1 MDTNIFKVNRIP
13 SLTWNWLHMNETS
26 VDRIPQGTD
35 TDILQ
40 DIHGNV
46 ESGEEN
52 GFSITGIKTGMG
64 ENITTLVENSG
75 IRIKKLRGF
84 EKTENEH
91 NGIARLTF
99 DFAEDSI
106 NGLELIAE
114 EQSDFTVVM
123 NYNGPRDQE
132 ISACVQTRYQVKKGA
147 RLTLIQINKLGENF
161 SFMNDLGG
169 VVEEGGTFQL
179 IQLILGAKN
188 NYYGNFT
195 SLSGEKSH
203 LISDMGYLLTED
215 SKLDINTVAD
225 HTGKKTL
232 SDINVS
238 GVLRDNSEKTFR
250 GTIDFHRGCSGAKG
264 NELENVLLMD
274 DDVVNRTIPVIL
286 CDEEDVEGN
295 HGASIGKIDED
306 LLFYMQS
313 RGMDEK
319 AIYEMM
325 AKARVDSII
334 NLIPDEE
341 TKASLM

>member
-13 SLTWNWLHMNETS
+13 SLTWNWLHMNEAS

-35 TDILQ
+35 SDILQ

-46 ESGEEN
+46 ESGEED
-52 GFSITGIKTGMG
+52 GFSITGIRTGMG
-64 ENITTLVENSG
+64 DNITTLVENSG
-75 IRIKKLRGF
+75 IKIKKLIGF
-84 EKTENEH
+84 EKTEKEH
-91 NGIARLTF
+91 DGIARLTF
-99 DFAEDSI
+99 DFEEDSI

-114 EQSDFTVVM
+114 EKSDFTVVM
-123 NYNGPRDQE
+123 NYNGPKDQE

-147 RLTLIQINKLGENF
+147 KLTLIQINRLGENF

-169 VVEEGGTFQL
+169 TIAEDGTFQL
-179 IQLILGAKN
+179 IQLVLGGKN

-195 SLSGEKSH
+195 SLEGKKSH
-203 LISDMGYLLTED
+203 LISDMGYLLNGD
-215 SKLDINTVAD
+215 SNLDINTVAD

-238 GVLRDNSEKTFR
+238 GVLRDNSQKTFR
-250 GTIDFHRGCSGAKG
+250 GTIDFHRGCGGAKG

-274 DDVVNRTIPVIL
+274 EDVINRTIPVIL

-313 RGMDEK
+313 RGMDET

-325 AKARVDSII
+325 AKARVDSVIR
-334 NLIPDEE
+334 LIPDEE
-341 TKASLM
+341 TRASFE